1 MDRIGSIEVK
11 GDVAIAYECA
21 THIWG
26 IPHWTAIEA
35 ALNGDTS
42 KIERF
47 TSQWSD
53 DHAPFSGPIVE
64 LVKRIRG
71 NKKENLIRLT
81 TDTSARIIEI
91 VQHGSYSWEM
101 RIDFGKTGSVFAAG
115 DLYARMK
122 ELDED
127 EVRIECWSANG
138 GMWQDEWTPK
148 IGMSHSRLATDWAWG
163 KLSEEEL
170 IKKLTE
176 VA

>member
-1 MDRIGSIEVK
+1 MDRIGSIEVR

-21 THIWG
+21 TQIWG
-26 IPHWTAIEA
+26 IPPWTAIEA

-42 KIERF
+42 KIEIF

-64 LVKRIRG
+64 LIKQIRG
-71 NKKENLIRLT
+71 NRKENLIRIT
-81 TDTSARIIEI
+81 TDTSARVIEI
-91 VQHGSYSWEM
+91 RHGPYSWKM
-101 RIDFGKTGSVFAAG
+101 CVNFGKTGSVFAAG
-115 DLYARMK
+115 DLYARVR

-127 EVRIECWSANG
+127 EVSIECWSANG
-138 GMWQDEWTPK
+138 ATWQDEWTPK
-148 IGMSHSRLATDWAWG
+148 IGMSHSTLATDWAWG

-170 IKKLTE
+170 IQKLTE